1 MNRRDLIYGGAT
13 ALAALAGTTALL
25 RVGRSDPAQAETFE
39 VTKTDAE
46 WRAILTD
53 QQFAVLRQEDTE
65 YPGTSPLLHETRK
78 GNFNCAGCDL
88 PLYSSQDQVRF
99 RHRLAKFLGSAAQ
112 CGRAQ
117 GRRFAVHGPHRSAL
131 PALRRPSR
139 PRLRR
144 RPAADRQASLH
155 QRRRADLQAGRRL
168 SSPAFSDLRRRR
180 PRPAACASASRTPP
194 AKQTARSAGRTR
206 P

>member
-13 ALAALAGTTALL
+13 VLAALAGTTALL
-25 RVGRSDPAQAETFE
+25 RVGRSDPARAETFE

-88 PLYSSQDQVRF
+88 PLYSSQ
-99 RHRLAKFLGSAAQ
+99 AKFDSGTGWPS
-112 CGRAQ
+112 
-117 GRRFAVHGPHRSAL
+117 FWDAL
-131 PALRRPSR
+131 PNAVGLKVDDSMFMARTEVHCRRCGGHLGHVFDDGPPPTGKRHCINGVALTFK
-139 PRLRR
+139 
-144 RPAADRQASLH
+144 PAVA
-155 QRRRADLQAGRRL
+155 
-168 SSPAFSDLRRRR
+168 
-180 PRPAACASASRTPP
+180 
-194 AKQTARSAGRTR
+194 
-206 P
+206 